1 MKAAFRSLG
10 RYILLCYFFSPGIYP
25 RGVVGLGTY
34 GRYAG
39 RGGDQGARL
48 TLSSST
54 GSTTFL
60 DHEASGGTPLI
71 SASSYAWLPPLPLFL
86 RVRLFFFLSLTSS
99 ASSPLLAAVSQWA
112 HYALCYQFLHLSANR
127 NWQFRGAATRIS
139 LL

>member
-10 RYILLCYFFSPGIYP
+10 KYILLCYFFSPGIYP

-34 GRYAG
+34 GRYAR
-39 RGGDQGARL
+39 RGGDQGAQL

-71 SASSYAWLPPLPLFL
+71 SDSSYAWLPPLPLFL
-86 RVRLFFFLSLTSS
+86 RVRLFSFFNLLGV
-99 ASSPLLAAVSQWA
+99 LAAACRGISVDPLRTVLSVSP
-112 HYALCYQFLHLSANR
+112 SVR
-127 NWQFRGAATRIS
+127 
-139 LL
+139 